1 MEPRCKSLKN
11 GTKILG
17 SDHDTESRSP
27 TAPGTGTEP
36 QSAFESAI
44 SRSQPVGSGLQVVP
58 LAAPRMT
65 RVLVSL
71 INIPA
76 S

>member
-27 TAPGTGTEP
+27 TALGTGTEP
-36 QSAFESAI
+36 QLAF
-44 SRSQPVGSGLQVVP
+44 RVGDL
-58 LAAPRMT
+58 
-65 RVLVSL
+65 
-71 INIPA
+71 
-76 S
+76 